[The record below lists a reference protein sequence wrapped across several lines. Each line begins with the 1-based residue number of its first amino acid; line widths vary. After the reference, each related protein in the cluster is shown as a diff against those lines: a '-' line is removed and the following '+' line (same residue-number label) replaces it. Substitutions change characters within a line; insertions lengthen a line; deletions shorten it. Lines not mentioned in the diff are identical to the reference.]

1 MFHTNMIWCLTEFLI
16 STADWFKSDKY
27 QTTALIIYKVQQQ
40 IQFHIHFVIIN
51 TANNTVVQWKLIY
64 KKIDFKAYLKFFILP
79 AHVCQYWFVIIFF
92 FN

>member
-64 KKIDFKAYLKFFILP
+64 KKSISKLILNSLFYLPMCVSIGLL
-79 AHVCQYWFVIIFF
+79 
-92 FN
+92 